1 MVFCSQK
8 TKKEKKKRV
17 CNKWLLTDVGTDEQ
31 QADVWNNNTNP
42 HQRTTQKWM
51 NEMSIN
57 QTYIDV
63 QKC

>member
-1 MVFCSQK
+1 
-8 TKKEKKKRV
+8 
-17 CNKWLLTDVGTDEQ
+17 LLTDVGTDEQ

-51 NEMSIN
+51 NDMSID
-57 QTYIDV
+57 QRYIDV